1 MTAQEF
7 TTISLAR
14 QYAEFIAC
22 GLMTR
27 AQAMEWLSG
36 VGICSKLLDTV
47 EISYANKNFE
57 HG

>member
-7 TTISLAR
+7 TTQSLVQ

-27 AQAMEWLSG
+27 SQAMEWLGG
-36 VGICSKLLDTV
+36 VGINPRALDGV
-47 EISYANKNFE
+47 NFAYPGKDYE